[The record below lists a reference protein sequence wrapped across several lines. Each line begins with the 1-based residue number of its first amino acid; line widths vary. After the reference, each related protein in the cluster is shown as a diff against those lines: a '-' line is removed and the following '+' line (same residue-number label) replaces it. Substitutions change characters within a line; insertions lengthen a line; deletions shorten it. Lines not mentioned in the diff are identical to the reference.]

1 MSSSAHCP
9 HPALP
14 PLRCDL
20 VNDVL
25 ECMISDITEEFIRAH
40 LKDEDTDL
48 DKVTE
53 ITMKLNTDAHD
64 ISSIGDHLPSLSVL
78 NLAGSYITEARS
90 LGTRLS
96 GLIVLN
102 LSRSHLSDLS
112 GMSSLLPSLQELY
125 LAFNCLTTIN
135 GIEWMD
141 SLQIVDLE
149 GNSIPSID
157 QLSALATC
165 SSVWQ
170 LSLEGNPV
178 TRKASLK
185 EILEL
190 VPALEVLDDETR
202 VDCVCNTEA
211 MTLTLFDLYRG
222 RRAGSGVT
230 QSGSLTRKVTG
241 AEVREMCPGLDEL
254 LTSQPSDEGCSSVS
268 ELADEGSGSEPDELS
283 LVLEETKKRAAGQAR
298 SSWGGFL
305 SARLPF
311 TASTTASGGDRL
323 TRPCTRDTK
332 PATARSLAH
341 DSAALPS
348 SSSVLTTGGEAFSGS
363 PLKAI
368 RYSKRQQRS
377 RDEKRPP
384 SLEEAGLSIRQLLD
398 KKQHNNRGGSAA
410 TGNRPR
416 VEVPHGIETRTASN
430 LYSSYEIVK
439 AVNEFL
445 EEALPALGY
454 IEDTSLPW
462 MRILLM
468 TLACTAGVIGQF
480 FVKFPAESSL
490 LKLCVLGYFFFSGV
504 TCLVDMIWTKSSDV
518 QINDRETGDRIFV
531 DVEMQGFS
539 SELVLRLRSS
549 HPNMSEEIKESI
561 GNFFHEDG
569 ELDGQELLTRFD
581 VLYRRFATHRRS
593 ALKTE

>member
-25 ECMISDITEEFIRAH
+25 ECMSGDITEEFLRAH

-53 ITMKLNTDAHD
+53 ITMRVVKVMVWEGVL
-64 ISSIGDHLPSLSVL
+64 SSGSLRCS
-78 NLAGSYITEARS
+78 LAGSYITEARS

-96 GLIVLN
+96 GLVVLN

-230 QSGSLTRKVTG
+230 RSGSLTRKVTG
-241 AEVREMCPGLDEL
+241 AEVREMCPGLDGF
-254 LTSQPSDEGCSSVS
+254 LTSQPSDEGCSTTS

-298 SSWGGFL
+298 SAWGMGGFL

-363 PLKAI
+363 HLKAI
-368 RYSKRQQRS
+368 RYSKRQQRC
-377 RDEKRPP
+377 RDEKRSP

-398 KKQHNNRGGSAA
+398 KYRIDYVPDSYHW
-410 TGNRPR
+410 PR
-416 VEVPHGIETRTASN
+416 R
-430 LYSSYEIVK
+430 SS
-439 AVNEFL
+439 
-445 EEALPALGY
+445 G
-454 IEDTSLPW
+454 
-462 MRILLM
+462 
-468 TLACTAGVIGQF
+468 
-480 FVKFPAESSL
+480 ESS
-490 LKLCVLGYFFFSGV
+490 
-504 TCLVDMIWTKSSDV
+504 KSS
-518 QINDRETGDRIFV
+518 RPPGDYV
-531 DVEMQGFS
+531 PQ
-539 SELVLRLRSS
+539 
-549 HPNMSEEIKESI
+549 N
-561 GNFFHEDG
+561 
-569 ELDGQELLTRFD
+569 
-581 VLYRRFATHRRS
+581 
-593 ALKTE
+593 

>member
-25 ECMISDITEEFIRAH
+25 ECMSGDITEEFLRAH

-53 ITMKLNTDAHD
+53 ITMRVVKVMVWE
-64 ISSIGDHLPSLSVL
+64 G
-78 NLAGSYITEARS
+78 LAGSYITEARS

-96 GLIVLN
+96 GLVVLN

-112 GMSSLLPSLQELY
+112 GMSSLPPSLQELY

-185 EILEL
+185 DILEL

-230 QSGSLTRKVTG
+230 RSGSLTRKVTG
-241 AEVREMCPGLDEL
+241 AEVREMCPGLDGF
-254 LTSQPSDEGCSSVS
+254 LTSQPSDEGCSTTS

-298 SSWGGFL
+298 SAWGMGGFL

-311 TASTTASGGDRL
+311 TASTTASG
-323 TRPCTRDTK
+323 
-332 PATARSLAH
+332 
-341 DSAALPS
+341 
-348 SSSVLTTGGEAFSGS
+348 
-363 PLKAI
+363 
-368 RYSKRQQRS
+368 
-377 RDEKRPP
+377 
-384 SLEEAGLSIRQLLD
+384 
-398 KKQHNNRGGSAA
+398 
-410 TGNRPR
+410 
-416 VEVPHGIETRTASN
+416 
-430 LYSSYEIVK
+430 
-439 AVNEFL
+439 
-445 EEALPALGY
+445 
-454 IEDTSLPW
+454 
-462 MRILLM
+462 
-468 TLACTAGVIGQF
+468 
-480 FVKFPAESSL
+480 
-490 LKLCVLGYFFFSGV
+490 
-504 TCLVDMIWTKSSDV
+504 
-518 QINDRETGDRIFV
+518 
-531 DVEMQGFS
+531 
-539 SELVLRLRSS
+539 
-549 HPNMSEEIKESI
+549 
-561 GNFFHEDG
+561 
-569 ELDGQELLTRFD
+569 
-581 VLYRRFATHRRS
+581 
-593 ALKTE
+593 